1 MYCKVTNTNIK
12 INEGGNILNAITGVR
27 IGVVQMIA
35 TDKCRRKYS
44 NGNPIGVIKLW
55 LN

>member
-1 MYCKVTNTNIK
+1 MYCKVTNTEIKVNESGNIK
-12 INEGGNILNAITGVR
+12 YVNTGVR

-35 TDKCRRKYS
+35 TKKCRSKYS
-44 NGNPIGVIKLW
+44 NGNPIGVIKIW